1 MHASAVFQRTESGRN
16 EIKNKMHGLTQ
27 SERLA
32 LIVID
37 GVTSYGDLRAKLK
50 GLSEERFERALSKLL
65 HKSLIFEVLLSLDD
79 SVAEE
84 LDSKTIDLFLQQ
96 DPLDPVTIMSINPEE
111 DFDLDMPAEVITPP
125 QFQAA
130 PLQPNLQVAAP
141 THDIGEVDAKKVEPA
156 APIKKSLKITSVDFY
171 IPLEKPGTSLE
182 SVTNAPVIKTS
193 SVPSSGR
200 VSAAP
205 TSGVGK
211 PFTTD
216 LPIRKT
222 PWGQLCIILG
232 LVVIVASLVFTY
244 LH

>member
-37 GVTSYGDLRAKLK
+37 GVTSYGDLRRKLK
-50 GLSEERFERALSKLL
+50 GLTEERFERALSKLL
-65 HKSLIFEVLLSLDD
+65 QKNLIFEVLLSLDD

-84 LDSKTIDLFLQQ
+84 FDSKTIDLFLQQ

-111 DFDLDMPAEVITPP
+111 EFDLDMPAEVATPP
-125 QFQAA
+125 QFQA
-130 PLQPNLQVAAP
+130 PPIQSGIEIVAP
-141 THDIGEVDAKKVEPA
+141 THEVDEIASQKLELA

-171 IPLEKPGTSLE
+171 IPLESAGAPRA
-182 SVTNAPVIKTS
+182 NASAIQKS
-193 SVPSSGR
+193 GHAGSGR
-200 VSAAP
+200 VNGLSAPMAGKRHSAA
-205 TSGVGK
+205 
-211 PFTTD
+211 
-216 LPIRKT
+216 LPARKT
-222 PWGQLCIILG
+222 PWGQLLILVG
-232 LVVIVASLVFTY
+232 LVVIVASLIFTY